1 MTVMLLGQLMVQLC
15 VTVTV
20 NEQVPVLLDVSL
32 AEQLTVVVP
41 SEKLDPEAGVQVT
54 VREPSQT
61 SLAVAEKVT
70 VAEPDPGEL
79 SVTLIGEGQLT
90 TGG

>member
-1 MTVMLLGQLMVQLC
+1 MMSVGQLMVQLC

-20 NEQVPVLLDVSL
+20 NEQLPVLPVVSL

-41 SEKLDPEAGVQVT
+41 SAKLEPEAGVQVT
-54 VREPSQT
+54 VREPSHT

-79 SVTLIGEGQLT
+79 SVTLIGEGQVT